1 MSKDESSKN
10 EFRERPNTAVRKALD
25 EVSRDDF
32 ADVTLDR
39 QASARFPVLLGSPPP
54 LNAVGA
60 LVHGLQ
66 IVPGD
71 RVLEVGTGTGYTAA
85 LLSQLGVKV
94 VTYERIPAMARTA
107 ERVLEQL
114 GGMNVDVRQGDGLR
128 DLEDET
134 FDAILVSASGATVP
148 SGLLK
153 HLEVGGRLLVPLG
166 THDQPQQLVRITRVA
181 EDDFDEE
188 LLGEIDYA
196 RGLGDI
202 LIHRGAVTP
211 EDLSEVTRHASE
223 TGKHLWQGFVDEGY
237 DETSVF
243 RALAEQSG
251 LQFGNVRDIL
261 RDIDPAVFGR
271 LSHAYMEFN
280 HVIPIR
286 IQHGRATVVTS
297 QPGAAFTGLG
307 AAMGVDDY
315 EICLVTPTDFQRLWR
330 ALSSGRL
337 EHEDVDFGE
346 QVDTVLGSD
355 RDLMSTTRVDTKMV
369 ALFESMLLDA
379 VAERASDIH
388 LERYDEG
395 VRVRFR
401 IDGELVDMAHYNIR
415 PDELRGLVN
424 IIKIN
429 AGLDIAERRL
439 PQGGRFRRR
448 SGGKTF
454 DLRVQ
459 TQPTLHGEYAVIRLL
474 PQDQRILDIQ
484 ELGFPPD
491 VARDYR
497 RLLDS
502 PGGMILVVGPTGSG
516 KSTTLYAG
524 LQVLAA
530 DASRKVIT
538 VEDPIEYSI
547 AGVEQTQARPQIG
560 FAFSDAMRSFVRQ
573 DPDVILVGEIR
584 DGETALEAIR
594 ASQTGHLVLSTL
606 HTNDAVDVIQ
616 RLLDLGMQP
625 NSIASELIAV
635 IAQRLAKRIC
645 KNCKEPADPEP
656 EILAELY
663 PDETPDAF
671 ECYRGQGCS
680 VCGGR
685 GTRGRIAVIEYL
697 RVREDMRK
705 AISRRL
711 PVDELRDIAV
721 DAGLHTMR
729 ESAIWLVNRGIVP
742 LEELP
747 RVLPAERMAP
757 EA

>member
-1 MSKDESSKN
+1 MSDDNSSKN
-10 EFRERPNTAVRKALD
+10 VFRERPNTAVREALE
-25 EVSRDDF
+25 EVSRDEF
-32 ADVTLDR
+32 VDVTFDR
-39 QASARFPVLLGSPPP
+39 RASARFPILLGSPPP
-54 LNAVGA
+54 ANTVGA

-66 IVPGD
+66 LVPGD

-85 LLSQLGVKV
+85 LLSQLGVRV
-94 VTYERIPAMARTA
+94 VTYERVPAMAHTA
-107 ERVLEQL
+107 ERVLEEL
-114 GGMNVDVRQGDGLR
+114 GCMNVEVRQGDGLH
-128 DLEDET
+128 DVEDEK
-134 FDAILVSASGATVP
+134 FDAILVSATGATVP
-148 SGLLK
+148 SELLD
-153 HLEVGGRLLVPLG
+153 HLAVGGRLLVPLG
-166 THDQPQQLVRITRVA
+166 SHDKPQQLVRITRVA

-188 LLGEIDYA
+188 LLGEIEFA

-202 LIHRGAVTP
+202 LIHRGAVSP
-211 EDLSEVTRHASE
+211 DDLSQVTRKASQ
-223 TGKHLWQGFVDEGY
+223 TGKHLWQEFVEEGY
-237 DETSVF
+237 DERSVF
-243 RALAEQSG
+243 RAMAEQSG
-251 LQFGNVRDIL
+251 RAFGSVRDIL
-261 RDIDPAVFGR
+261 RDIEPNVFSR

-286 IQHGRATVVTS
+286 VEGGKATVVTS
-297 QPGAAFTGLG
+297 QPGATFPGLE
-307 AAMGVDDY
+307 AALGVEDF
-315 EICLVTPTDFQRLWR
+315 EIQLVTPTDFQRIWR
-330 ALSSGRL
+330 ALDSGRL
-337 EHEDVDFGE
+337 EHEDVEFGDDA
-346 QVDTVLGSD
+346 DTTLGSD
-355 RDLMSTTRVDTKMV
+355 RDLMSTTQIDTKMV

-388 LERYDEG
+388 LERYDEN

-401 IDGELVDMAHYNIR
+401 VDGELVDMAHYNIR
-415 PDELRGLVN
+415 PDELRGLIN

-448 SGGKTF
+448 SGGRTF

-474 PQDQRILDIQ
+474 PQDQKILDIQ

-491 VARDYR
+491 VAKDYR

-530 DASRKVIT
+530 DSSRKVIT

-625 NSIASELIAV
+625 NSISSELIAV

-645 KNCKEPADPEP
+645 KNCKSPAEPDP

-663 PDETPDAF
+663 PNGAPDAF
-671 ECYRGQGCS
+671 ECYRGSGCS
-680 VCGGR
+680 ICSGR
-685 GTRGRIAVIEYL
+685 GTKGRIAVIEYL

-757 EA
+757 DD

>member
-1 MSKDESSKN
+1 MSKEAESDVENRSDASPRVERAIRDVPREPFSGV
-10 EFRERPNTAVRKALD
+10 EFERAT
-25 EVSRDDF
+25 SR
-32 ADVTLDR
+32 
-39 QASARFPVLLGSPPP
+39 RFPVLLGSPPP
-54 LNAVGA
+54 ANTLGKIVHALAVE
-60 LVHGLQ
+60 
-66 IVPGD
+66 PGD
-71 RVLEVGTGTGYTAA
+71 RILEVGTGTGYTAA
-85 LLSQLGVKV
+85 LLEQLGLDV
-94 VTYERIPAMARTA
+94 VTYERIPALAHTARKILA
-107 ERVLEQL
+107 EL
-114 GGMNVDVRQGDGLR
+114 GADDVEVRQGDGLR
-128 DLEDET
+128 DLDDET
-134 FDAILVSASGATVP
+134 FDAILVSASGVTVP
-148 SGLLK
+148 SRLLHNLK
-153 HLEVGGRLLVPLG
+153 VGGRLVVPLG
-166 THDQPQQLVRITRVA
+166 PHDRPQQLVRITRT
-181 EDDFDEE
+181 DDEEFDEE
-188 LLGEIDYA
+188 LLGEIKFA

-202 LIHRGAVTP
+202 LIHTGAAEPVDVSRAT
-211 EDLSEVTRHASE
+211 DRASK
-223 TGKHLWQGFVDEGY
+223 TGKLLWREFIDEGF
-237 DETSVF
+237 DEASVF

-251 LQFGNVRDIL
+251 RHFGHVREIL
-261 RDIDPAVFGR
+261 RDIDPTVFDR
-271 LSHAYMEFN
+271 LSRAYMEHN
-280 HVIPIR
+280 RVIPL
-286 IQHGRATVVTS
+286 QVENGRATVVTS
-297 QPGAAFTGLG
+297 QPSTTFPGLEAAL
-307 AAMGVDDY
+307 GVDEY
-315 EICLVTPTDFQRLWR
+315 EIELVTPTDFQRLWR
-330 ALSSGRL
+330 ALVSGRL
-337 EHEDVDFGE
+337 DEESAAEEADMDS
-346 QVDTVLGSD
+346 TLGSD
-355 RDLMSTTRVDTKMV
+355 RDLMASTQVDTKMV

-388 LERYDEG
+388 LERYDDD

-401 IDGELVDMAHYNIR
+401 IDGELLDMEHYRIR
-415 PDELRGLVN
+415 PDELQGLVN

-429 AGLDIAERRL
+429 AGMDIAERRL

-448 SGGKTF
+448 AGGKTF

-474 PQDQRILDIQ
+474 PQDQRILDIE

-491 VARDYR
+491 VASDYR

-616 RLLDLGMQP
+616 RLLDLGMNP
-625 NSIASELIAV
+625 NSISSELIAV

-645 KNCKEPADPEP
+645 KNCKTSAKPDPA
-656 EILAELY
+656 ILAELFPHGA
-663 PDETPDAF
+663 PDDF
-671 ECYRGQGCS
+671 ECFRGRGCS
-680 VCGGR
+680 VCSGR
-685 GTRGRIAVIEYL
+685 GTKGRIAVIEYL
-697 RVREDMRK
+697 RVREEMRK

-711 PVDELRDIAV
+711 PVDELRDHAV
-721 DAGLHTMR
+721 EAGLHTMR
-729 ESAIWLVNRGIVP
+729 ESAIWLVENGIVP

-747 RVLPAERMAP
+747 RVLPAERMGP
-757 EA
+757 EQ